1 MTTTDT
7 PRTDAMYETHT
18 SEYQRRLLSEDLER
32 KLHDAEIR
40 IQAEVSRIEMLN
52 RKLAASN
59 AKVERLA
66 GRVKEL
72 ESVLRQVINTPVID
86 PAKLIDLSMGQLWDS
101 IADAKNTLN
110 PTNK

>member
-1 MTTTDT
+1 
-7 PRTDAMYETHT
+7 
-18 SEYQRRLLSEDLER
+18 
-32 KLHDAEIR
+32 
-40 IQAEVSRIEMLN
+40 MLN

-59 AKVERLA
+59 AEVERLA